1 MIALERKEDG
11 WAATLGVAKPFRCDA
26 SSPIDQCS
34 DIAPEYLAHL
44 QCSTLHQVPSFRSCS
59 RGVTAT
65 DGHAEAPDSARGTP
79 QRANQCAC
87 KCDSDRHQDHSDLV
101 LRPHE
106 NTLNAR
112 ASTP

>member
-11 WAATLGVAKPFRCDA
+11 WAATLGVAQPFRCDA

-34 DIAPEYLAHL
+34 DIAPEHLAHL

-65 DGHAEAPDSARGTP
+65 DGHAEAPDSAR
-79 QRANQCAC
+79 A
-87 KCDSDRHQDHSDLV
+87 RHSVQINAPVSV
-101 LRPHE
+101 
-106 NTLNAR
+106 TLIGIRITAIWF
-112 ASTP
+112 